1 MNLPQ
6 RLLGNTGLSLSVL
19 GLGTVKLGRDQG
31 VKYPHAFTIPDDAQA
46 LSLLQFAWEC
56 GVNWLDT
63 APAYGSSELRLG
75 QLLPKLGRPF
85 LICTKVGEE
94 FVDGVSRFDFSPE
107 HTRLSVERSLQR
119 LHREV
124 LDMVL
129 VHSDGNDVDI
139 IEREGTLDM
148 LEWLKHQGK
157 IRAFGMSTKTVAG
170 GLLALERADLVM
182 ATLNLNHR
190 DEIPIM
196 DYAARHNK
204 GVVVKKAFAS
214 GHLDRNYADPVH
226 ASLDLILNQA
236 GVTSVTIGTINPQ
249 NLKHNV
255 NAAIEVLSG

>member
-1 MNLPQ
+1 MTLPH
-6 RLLGNTGLSLSVL
+6 RMLGSTDLSLSVI

-31 VKYPHAFTIPDDAQA
+31 VKYPHAFNIPSDEQA
-46 LSLLQFAWEC
+46 LDLIQYAWEL

-75 QLLPKLGRPF
+75 ALLKVLNLPF

-107 HTRLSVERSLQR
+107 HTKVSVERSLQR
-119 LHREV
+119 LMRDT

-129 VHSDGNDVDI
+129 IHSDGNDIDI
-139 IEREGTLDM
+139 IEREGTLEM
-148 LEWLKHQGK
+148 LEWLKKQGK

-190 DEIPIM
+190 EEIPIM
-196 DYAARHNK
+196 DYAERHNK
-204 GVVVKKAFAS
+204 GVLIKKAFAS
-214 GHLDRNYADPVH
+214 GHLDPNYKDPVKS
-226 ASLDLILNQA
+226 SLDLILNQP
-236 GVTSVTIGTINPQ
+236 GVTAVTIGTINKQ

-255 NAAIEVLSG
+255 MAATNVLSY